1 MVIICNPLGSPRER
15 SGLLSLGVSPPKV
28 VITHTHTNNKSP
40 SAEQQKET
48 VHTHTHI
55 HNTYTCTNTHS
66 TYTHA
71 CTCLNTQYTHPYAK
85 YIHTHAQY
93 IFLCTHTYTIRTHA
107 HTQYIHPCTVHAPP
121 HPHPHNTITGLPPL
135 SCPPV
140 YGQATIPLRQTCF
153 FVLFTTV
160 FRHLS
165 LHVAYAHTGLPLSF
179 LPTIFLVPFLE

>member
-1 MVIICNPLGSPRER
+1 MRTAWYFILLGDGFKYILRTEDREG
-15 SGLLSLGVSPPKV
+15 SAVEVPAPPENLSLVPS
-28 VITHTHTNNKSP
+28 THVGWFT
-40 SAEQQKET
+40 T
-48 VHTHTHI
+48 VHI
-55 HNTYTCTNTHS
+55 SRANTLSLCRHLHS
-66 TYTHA
+66 
-71 CTCLNTQYTHPYAK
+71 C
-85 YIHTHAQY
+85 
-93 IFLCTHTYTIRTHA
+93 A

-179 LPTIFLVPFLE
+179 LPTIFLVPFLEWFS